1 MKRSTFQVAC
11 LFLAVFFTLAAC
23 DTEQRQHV
31 ESTLSD
37 VESYINEHPDSALA
51 VLQAVDST
59 ALSTRALRARYS
71 LLRTLAVDKCYEDIT
86 IPGLLDPAISWY
98 EHHGSADERM
108 KTLYFQGRVAQLGG
122 DQKKAA
128 VYYSRAEENAAVVM
142 DKHMLGILYL
152 AEASV
157 FDSVHNMEKAAEYT
171 EKGLS
176 VFREIND
183 PMQEMVLGQLAI
195 TYSMLK
201 EWERADSLFKK
212 GISASSSNS
221 YAMSV
226 LLSNYARMKVLQP
239 KPEPEE
245 AIVLLERMRNEYG
258 YPLSLRDAGAYA
270 YALTLVGK
278 KQEAKRILNQLEQY
292 AMSSPLEVESWL
304 SRCASA
310 VEDYKQA
317 YEALRKAHLAEESEV
332 QSVLSDS
339 VTEAVAAY
347 HEMAARQRRMQY
359 RINMVVLASIL
370 LALSLI
376 LVLALLR
383 KNKLEADR
391 TRILGVCSLLEREA
405 AEQENRTANLQNQ
418 LIRFREVARQERIL
432 RFRQAGKLRTSIW
445 RLDHRGLPSWI
456 RQDPD
461 MAAIKEELSYVYNI
475 DDSGEE
481 LVRRLDRELDGTIMP
496 LLKKLN
502 MLDKSQDQLF
512 LCCCLLDLPSDV
524 VAERLGITPNNVRV
538 KKHRLKEQI
547 SKLDDPEY
555 DALFDI
561 RR

>member
-1 MKRSTFQVAC
+1 MILAVRTIA
-11 LFLAVFFTLAAC
+11 LFLVPVVALLSAC
-23 DTEQRQHV
+23 DPVARRQL
-31 ESTLSD
+31 TTTFDD
-37 VESYINEHPDSALA
+37 VESYINERPDSALA

-71 LLRTLAVDKCYEDIT
+71 LLRTMAVDKCYEDIT

-239 KPEPEE
+239 KPEPED

-304 SRCASA
+304 SRCAYA

-475 DDSGEE
+475 DDSGEK

-524 VAERLGITPNNVRV
+524 VAARLGITPNNVRV

>member
-1 MKRSTFQVAC
+1 MILAVRTIA
-11 LFLAVFFTLAAC
+11 LFLVPVVALLSAC
-23 DTEQRQHV
+23 DPVARRQL
-31 ESTLSD
+31 TTTFDD
-37 VESYINEHPDSALA
+37 VESYINERPDSALA

-270 YALTLVGK
+270 YALTLIGK

-475 DDSGEE
+475 DDSGEK

-524 VAERLGITPNNVRV
+524 VAARLGITPNNVRV

>member
-1 MKRSTFQVAC
+1 MILAVRTIA
-11 LFLAVFFTLAAC
+11 LFLVPVVALLSAC
-23 DTEQRQHV
+23 DPVARRQL
-31 ESTLSD
+31 TTTFDD
-37 VESYINEHPDSALA
+37 VESYINERPDSALA

-71 LLRTLAVDKCYEDIT
+71 LLRTMAVDKCYENIT

-475 DDSGEE
+475 DDSGEK

-524 VAERLGITPNNVRV
+524 VAARLGITPNNVRV

>member
-11 LFLAVFFTLAAC
+11 LSLAVFFTLAAC
-23 DTEQRQHV
+23 DTEQRQRV
-31 ESTLSD
+31 ESTLND
-37 VESYINEHPDSALA
+37 VESYINERPDSALV
-51 VLQAVDST
+51 VLQTVDST
-59 ALSTRALRARYS
+59 ALSTRSLRARYS
-71 LLRTLAVDKCYEDIT
+71 LLRTMAVDKCYEDIT

-258 YPLSLRDAGAYA
+258 YPLSLRDTGAYA

-475 DDSGEE
+475 DDSGEK

-524 VAERLGITPNNVRV
+524 VAARLGITPNNVRV